1 MSKYSES
8 FAVAAGPGEL
18 GQQIPQLAAR
28 AGWRVANQVIGPDS
42 AQVSV
47 KQPFKLLSFTWPVSV
62 EVRATGN
69 GQGSNVELRGSNFGF
84 GPIQTAKVRTEVQ
97 GLRAAIESGAGRPA

>member
-8 FAVAAGPGEL
+8 FAVAASVDQL
-18 GQQIPQLAAR
+18 AQQVPQLAAG
-28 AGWRVANQVIGPDS
+28 AGWRVANQVAGPGT
-42 AQVSV
+42 AQIFV
-47 KQPFKLLSFTWPVSV
+47 KQPFKLLSFTWPVTV
-62 EVRATGN
+62 EVRATGD

-97 GLRAAIESGAGRPA
+97 GLRAAIESGAARPA